1 MGALVTV
8 VRLLLSKM
16 GSSRLVLLSAT
27 LGDST
32 ISSIL
37 SEFNLEPES
46 VNILRAPIVR
56 PNVIL
61 YAQLQRSSIMRD
73 RYESIFRLIK
83 NNHMGTTVVVYVTL
97 RKEAESIAKG
107 LAKNGI
113 SAMFYHGGMDTDAR
127 ELVLDLFHQHL
138 FQVVVATEAFGLGI
152 DAGFATV
159 IIAGGARS
167 VEAVVQLSGRVG
179 RNKKRARATFFLN
192 AELYFKAYRLVVGDI
207 DALDSYGQVIKLL
220 FLASGCLQRAL
231 GIWDESVCG
240 SSCCLSRCDLC
251 MGIVPIGFS
260 LDLAAAAITVMGKT
274 GLGGILGVLKNTQ
287 QQPTFSAVVRA
298 WALEISDWSEDEN
311 ANAGL
316 PFDLIP
322 LSGVNWGGVPKNRV
336 FFAPKR

>member
-113 SAMFYHGGMDTDAR
+113 SAMFYHGGVDTDAR

-179 RNKKRARATFFLN
+179 RNKKRARAIFFSTQSSISKLIALLSETLTHLTRMDRLSSCFFLLPAVFN
-192 AELYFKAYRLVVGDI
+192 ALLEFGMSLFVVRLVV
-207 DALDSYGQVIKLL
+207 
-220 FLASGCLQRAL
+220 
-231 GIWDESVCG
+231 
-240 SSCCLSRCDLC
+240 
-251 MGIVPIGFS
+251 
-260 LDLAAAAITVMGKT
+260 
-274 GLGGILGVLKNTQ
+274 
-287 QQPTFSAVVRA
+287 
-298 WALEISDWSEDEN
+298 
-311 ANAGL
+311 
-316 PFDLIP
+316 
-322 LSGVNWGGVPKNRV
+322 
-336 FFAPKR
+336 